1 VVLDWDARMTTK
13 KLYNFRLPIPL
24 MQQVDTVADN
34 RTEFIIKA
42 VQDALQREMLSSGAV
57 LNQPYL
63 QEYIDHLKK
72 EAAEWKAAALHVSG
86 LPQDC
91 SLADPPMEASE
102 EPVSL
107 SQALCDEELHLEIDE
122 ALRQFQGKARSP
134 PTA

>member
-1 VVLDWDARMTTK
+1 
-13 KLYNFRLPIPL
+13 

-42 VQDALQREMLSSGAV
+42 VQDELQRESLSSGTV
-57 LNQPYL
+57 MNQPYL
-63 QEYIDHLKK
+63 QDYIDHLKK

-91 SLADPPMEASE
+91 GLADSPKEALE

-122 ALRQFQGKARSP
+122 ALRQFQGKARP
-134 PTA
+134 QNPA